1 MNYSEAGLT
10 KKEYEKIKD
19 TLQREPNK
27 TEMLIMGVMWSE
39 HCCYKSTKDM
49 LSRFSSKGK
58 QVVAGPGENAGI
70 VDIGCNL
77 GLAFKVESHNHPSAV
92 APFQGAATGVGG
104 IIRDILAL
112 GARPV
117 ASLDGLFFGNIE
129 SPKTRNLA
137 EGAIRGIGGY
147 GNAVGVPT
155 IGGKTFY
162 SPRYTG
168 NPLVNALNLGL
179 VPKDKIVSSQTAKP
193 GQLVV
198 LLGSMTG
205 RDGIAG
211 AAFASANLA
220 EDTKESRPNIQI
232 GDPFVEKLL
241 IEACLELRDL
251 DVIVSMQDMG
261 AAGITSSSSEIA
273 AKSDVG
279 MVLDFDRVPL
289 REPDMEP
296 WEIALSESQERMLLI
311 IREDDIDT
319 VTRVAQKWDLDHA
332 VIGHVTEE
340 KGYLIRFN
348 GEIVADLPPALI
360 GEGCPSPEWPM
371 KRPVYLDEK
380 WKFDIDGLRTEHE
393 KLESTLIKLLKNP
406 GLSDKSWIYRQYDSM
421 VQTNTVEGPGN
432 RDVSIIRIK
441 DRNQLIAVSMEAD
454 PLKCE
459 LEPYQGAAETVAKA
473 ARSLA
478 VCGADLLGMTNCLN
492 FASPEDPSQYWVLNE
507 CIRGLADSCKELD
520 CPVVSG
526 NVSLY
531 NETVMGGI
539 LPTPLV
545 GITGLIENED
555 YMLPSGRWQ
564 EGDLLVY
571 AGIPNP
577 SVAGS
582 YYQQQ
587 ILGDI
592 WGRPLPFS
600 PSTEKDF
607 MTRAVKTARN
617 RAASSGRAIKGGGLA
632 VTIAKEAIESGTG
645 VEMDFVIPTRADI
658 FFFGEGGPRAI
669 FSVPKKKIVPFR
681 HIWSGFPLLQLGEIK
696 GNRVV
701 LPGIFD
707 ISLQELETS
716 WRNE

>member
-1 MNYSEAGLT
+1 
-10 KKEYEKIKD
+10 
-19 TLQREPNK
+19 
-27 TEMLIMGVMWSE
+27 
-39 HCCYKSTKDM
+39 
-49 LSRFSSKGK
+49 
-58 QVVAGPGENAGI
+58 
-70 VDIGCNL
+70 
-77 GLAFKVESHNHPSAV
+77 
-92 APFQGAATGVGG
+92 
-104 IIRDILAL
+104 
-112 GARPV
+112 
-117 ASLDGLFFGNIE
+117 
-129 SPKTRNLA
+129 
-137 EGAIRGIGGY
+137 
-147 GNAVGVPT
+147 
-155 IGGKTFY
+155 
-162 SPRYTG
+162 
-168 NPLVNALNLGL
+168 
-179 VPKDKIVSSQTAKP
+179 
-193 GQLVV
+193 
-198 LLGSMTG
+198 
-205 RDGIAG
+205 
-211 AAFASANLA
+211 
-220 EDTKESRPNIQI
+220 
-232 GDPFVEKLL
+232 
-241 IEACLELRDL
+241 
-251 DVIVSMQDMG
+251 
-261 AAGITSSSSEIA
+261 
-273 AKSDVG
+273 
-279 MVLDFDRVPL
+279 
-289 REPDMEP
+289 
-296 WEIALSESQERMLLI
+296 
-311 IREDDIDT
+311 
-319 VTRVAQKWDLDHA
+319 
-332 VIGHVTEE
+332 
-340 KGYLIRFN
+340 
-348 GEIVADLPPALI
+348 
-360 GEGCPSPEWPM
+360 
-371 KRPVYLDEK
+371 
-380 WKFDIDGLRTEHE
+380 
-393 KLESTLIKLLKNP
+393 
-406 GLSDKSWIYRQYDSM
+406 
-421 VQTNTVEGPGN
+421 
-432 RDVSIIRIK
+432 
-441 DRNQLIAVSMEAD
+441 
-454 PLKCE
+454 
-459 LEPYQGAAETVAKA
+459 
-473 ARSLA
+473 
-478 VCGADLLGMTNCLN
+478 MTNCLN

-669 FSVPKKKIVPFR
+669 FSIPKKKIVPFR